1 MSETENPDDVINQ
14 GSSLQPSDLCLL
26 VVDNEAAHARAMT
39 ESLEKVGYEC
49 QVATSGPEA
58 AGLIEQETYDIII
71 TDMVM
76 NDVDGM
82 KILKLSRERLPDA
95 EVVMVT
101 GHATVPIAVEAMQ
114 QGAFNFLEKPITP
127 QRLRAI
133 VEKAADAVSLKRQNT
148 ELRQRLDERFGFEG
162 LIFTSKKMHAV
173 IDRLRRIAPTDATV
187 LITGENGTG
196 KEVIA
201 QAIHQNSIRRNKRI
215 VAMNTG
221 AIAENLVE
229 SELFGHVKGSF
240 TGADAD
246 REGAFQFA
254 NGGTLFLDEVGDMPT
269 STQIKLLRVL
279 EENKITRVG
288 DNKSIKVNVRVISAT
303 NRPLEEM
310 IKAGT
315 FREDLYHRLKVV
327 TVELPPLRDR
337 HDDIVPLMDH

>member
-1 MSETENPDDVINQ
+1 M
-14 GSSLQPSDLCLL
+14 
-26 VVDNEAAHARAMT
+26 
-39 ESLEKVGYEC
+39 
-49 QVATSGPEA
+49 
-58 AGLIEQETYDIII
+58 
-71 TDMVM
+71 
-76 NDVDGM
+76 
-82 KILKLSRERLPDA
+82 
-95 EVVMVT
+95 
-101 GHATVPIAVEAMQ
+101 
-114 QGAFNFLEKPITP
+114 
-127 QRLRAI
+127 
-133 VEKAADAVSLKRQNT
+133 
-148 ELRQRLDERFGFEG
+148 
-162 LIFTSKKMHAV
+162 

-201 QAIHQNSIRRNKRI
+201 QAIHQNSTRRNKRI

-254 NGGTLFLDEVGDMPT
+254 NGGTLFLDEVGDMPM

-288 DNKSIKVNVRVISAT
+288 DNKSIKVNVASISAT

-310 IKAGT
+310 IEAGT
-315 FREDLYHRLKVV
+315 FREDLYHR
-327 TVELPPLRDR
+327 
-337 HDDIVPLMDH
+337 